1 MNTKMK
7 VLSLALL
14 GLCGYA
20 GSAMADCPSG
30 PTIAEGGAWTS
41 KFVSSGSAFNIVPGG
56 LEPTSP
62 SACKATSAIAA
73 SLAAAATVTDDSPN
87 NEASYRFQFLV
98 DPTAFGNFGLT
109 DSVVLFRANS
119 ANAANGSNNLL
130 TVYLV
135 AGSGGTYRIR
145 FNAACSNAA
154 NNYRCAQTMPTNLPA
169 GVTRVEGKL
178 TVGADGALTYW
189 INAPQGTTEP
199 AETGSI
205 SGLTNTDWVGVKRAI
220 LGLSGPTTSFKNAH
234 AGQAAGFD
242 AFDSRRQTYI
252 GW

>member
-7 VLSLALL
+7 VLSLALV
-14 GLCGYA
+14 GLAGFA
-20 GSAMADCPSG
+20 GSAMAACPAG
-30 PTIAEGGAWTS
+30 PTTAEGGAWTS
-41 KFVSSGSAFNIVPGG
+41 KFVSSGSAFNIVAGG
-56 LEPTSP
+56 LEPSSP
-62 SACKATSAIAA
+62 SACKATSALAG

-87 NEASYRFQFLV
+87 NEGSYRFQFLV
-98 DPTAFGNFGLT
+98 DPTLFGNFGLT

-119 ANAANGSNNLL
+119 ASAVHGSNNLL

-135 AGSGGTYRIR
+135 AGSGGTYRVR
-145 FNAACSNAA
+145 FNAACNNAA
-154 NNYRCAQTMPTNLPA
+154 SGYRCAKSMTTNLPA
-169 GVTRVEGKL
+169 GTTRIEGKL
-178 TVGADGALTYW
+178 TVAADGALSYW

-199 AETGSI
+199 AATDSITG
-205 SGLTNTDWVGVKRAI
+205 LANADWAGVKRAI

-234 AGQAAGFD
+234 ANQAAGFD